1 MPVAVA
7 HTKILDIL
15 ENVVLEDGLQTIIT
29 KITFAEDDRNRSKLS
44 PGDSARLSC
53 IAEAIVMLKP
63 RAFDHRL

>member
-7 HTKILDIL
+7 HTKVLNIL
-15 ENVVLEDGLQTIIT
+15 ENVVLEEVPQTMIT
-29 KITFAEDDRNRSKLS
+29 KITFAEDDQNRSKPS
-44 PGDSARLSC
+44 PRAGVRVSF